1 MTLTPRIVT
10 EIMRQRLG
18 MPDASKAA
26 AITLQIP
33 QALKETGRRM
43 AADPTTRAL
52 LQTDRTVALIALTTG
67 GKVPLATAYTTHKI
81 IKEFIEY
88 GQMYFC
94 PSLSFATSDVDAT
107 GNTITLRGERFKVG
121 DKVRFTTTGTLP
133 AGLSLATDYWVASYN
148 TTTFLATF
156 STTLAGGLG
165 GTNLVD
171 ITNQG
176 SGTHTIAVQETYDY
190 PMSKLAGPQAAPFE
204 RYLSTQYR
212 FYYIQGDTLFVL
224 PATSAGQVAFAV
236 PYYPATLADLPE
248 SQESENIF
256 LDVLLEILRAQGMGE
271 NK

>member
-1 MTLTPRIVT
+1 MALDPRKVT

-18 MPDASKAA
+18 LPDASKAA

-52 LQTDRTVALIALTTG
+52 LQTDRTVATIPLSVG

-94 PSLSFATSDVDAT
+94 PSLPFGTSDVDVSN
-107 GNTITLRGERFKVG
+107 NTITVRGERFKVG
-121 DKVRFTTTGTLP
+121 DKVRFTTTTTLP
-133 AGLSLATDYWVASYN
+133 AGLTLATDYWIASYN
-148 TTTFLATF
+148 A
-156 STTLAGGLG
+156 A
-165 GTNLVD
+165 TNLITVATSLANALNNVVVD

-176 SGTHTIAVQETYDY
+176 SGTHTIAVQETVDY
-190 PMSKLAGPQAAPFE
+190 PMSKIAGPQAAPFD
-204 RYLSTQYR
+204 RYLASEYR
-212 FYYIQGDTLFVL
+212 FYYIQGDTLFVM
-224 PATSAGQVAFAV
+224 PATSLGQVAFAV

-248 SQESENIF
+248 SNEAENIF
-256 LDVLLEILRAQGMGE
+256 LDVLLGILQAQGMKGD
-271 NK
+271 N